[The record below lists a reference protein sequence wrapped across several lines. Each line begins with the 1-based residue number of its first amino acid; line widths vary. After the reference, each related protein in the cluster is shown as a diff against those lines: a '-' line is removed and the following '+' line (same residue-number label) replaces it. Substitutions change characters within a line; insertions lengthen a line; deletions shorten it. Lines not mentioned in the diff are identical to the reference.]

1 MRPLIACPHC
11 DTLHVRLEPGVR
23 GRADCSCCGA
33 VLYRRGWLSL
43 DQWLALGWTCLA
55 VFAIAQW
62 FPIVR
67 LSVQGLEL
75 SLTYWQALRLCW
87 DRGYYGVSI
96 MTGLAGFWLPLLQIA
111 LTLLVMQAIA
121 SRRLPP
127 GLGPTL
133 RLLGRLAPWSMATV
147 LILAILVSVVKIAGL
162 ARLQVEP
169 GMLGFLALC
178 FLLTGLGR
186 WDARALWRQAEDA
199 GLVPVSGAQ
208 GRGRVCDACGCV
220 QAAQVSGLCLRCGA
234 AMGHARHG
242 SATQVWALL
251 LAAAVF
257 YIPANVLPIMEVRTV
272 MSRSEHTILGG
283 VIELWRYG
291 SWDLAIIVFV
301 ASVLVPVTKLLAL
314 AFLLLRDRPLDARI
328 QRQRTRLYAAVEFVG
343 QWSMLDVFVVVL
355 MAAMANFPGL
365 SRISVGPA
373 ALNFG
378 AVVVLTMAAAMRYD
392 PRRGWDALRDA
403 RPVKETH
410 GH

>member
-43 DQWLALGWTCLA
+43 DQWVALGWTCLA
-55 VFAIAQW
+55 VFTIAQW

-111 LTLLVMQAIA
+111 LTLWVMQAIA

-127 GLGPTL
+127 DLGPTL